1 MGFSRQE
8 YWSGLPF
15 PSPIEMKE
23 IHYTL
28 RTERNDQAPYF
39 NGALIMCVEG
49 GGEEKRSVGRLVSR
63 WQILI
68 SHGRKLTGNV

>member
-49 GGEEKRSVGRLVSR
+49 GGSLAP
-63 WQILI
+63 L
-68 SHGRKLTGNV
+68 RKKQLNELDQG